1 MPVPSSN
8 TTKIGVI
15 GLGYWGPN
23 WVRNILKHPDYS
35 LAWLVDAN
43 PIRIKSHEKQYGLT
57 PNQVHGD
64 LESAMKVN
72 VPDLVLVATP
82 PSTHLEIGKSVLNHG
97 SNLIVE
103 KPIGVSIKE
112 ASELI
117 SLGKSKNLQIFV
129 DHTYVFT
136 PLAKKIKEII
146 SNKELGDLQ
155 FIISSRLNLGL
166 IQKDVDVIQ
175 DLAVHDLA
183 LFDFFLNE
191 KPESVSANVATH
203 APAKIASTASL
214 NLNYK
219 NELIS
224 QIGVS
229 WNSPVKVRTMI
240 ISGSKQSILWD
251 DTNQSEKLKIY
262 EASANLDISDPNRYI
277 SYSLGDT
284 LIPKVDSTEAIY
296 LELNH
301 MRDVLVRKVAPIN
314 GYEHIERVNAVL
326 SGLEQSVQ
334 NNGQR
339 VSI

>member
-1 MPVPSSN
+1 VTKDNPI
-8 TTKIGVI
+8 KIGVI

-23 WVRNILKHPDYS
+23 WVRNILKNPDYS
-35 LAWLVDAN
+35 LSWLVDAN
-43 PIRIKSHEKQYGLT
+43 PERIKYLEKQYGLN
-57 PNQVHGD
+57 PNQVHD
-64 LESAMKVN
+64 VLENAMKVI

-82 PSTHLEIGKSVLNHG
+82 PSTHLEIGKSVLNYG
-97 SNLIVE
+97 SNLVVE
-103 KPIGVSIKE
+103 KPIGVSNKE
-112 ASELI
+112 AMELI

-129 DHTYVFT
+129 DHTYIFT
-136 PLAKKIKEII
+136 PLARKIKDIMN
-146 SNKELGDLQ
+146 SKELGDLQ

-166 IQKDVDVIQ
+166 IQKDVDVIR

-183 LFDFFLNE
+183 LFDFFLGEN
-191 KPESVSANVATH
+191 PESVSANVATH

-262 EASANLDISDPNRYI
+262 EARANLDISDTNRYI
-277 SYSLGDT
+277 SLGDT
-284 LIPKVDSTEAIY
+284 LIPKVDNTEAIY
-296 LELNH
+296 VELNH
-301 MRDVLVRKVAPIN
+301 MRDVLLNKVTPIN

-334 NNGQR
+334 NDGQKVR
-339 VSI
+339 I

>member
-1 MPVPSSN
+1 VSKDN
-8 TTKIGVI
+8 QIKIGVI

-35 LAWLVDAN
+35 LAWIVDAN
-43 PIRIKSHEKQYGLT
+43 PERIKSHEKQYGL
-57 PNQVHGD
+57 NQSQMHGD

-82 PSTHLEIGKSVLNHG
+82 PSTHLEIGKSVLIHG

-103 KPIGVSIKE
+103 KPIGILNKE
-112 ASELI
+112 AAELI

-129 DHTYVFT
+129 DHTYIFT
-136 PLAKKIKEII
+136 PLARKIKEII
-146 SNKELGDLQ
+146 GNKELGELQ

-166 IQKDVDVIQ
+166 IQKDVDVIR

-219 NELIS
+219 HELIS

-284 LIPKVDSTEAIY
+284 LVPKVDSTEAIY

-301 MRDVLVRKVAPIN
+301 MKDVLLNKVSPIN

-334 NNGQR
+334 NDGQKVR
-339 VSI
+339 I

>member
-1 MPVPSSN
+1 VPNSR

-35 LAWLVDAN
+35 LAWIVDAN
-43 PIRIKSHEKQYGLT
+43 PKRIKYHEKQYGLNS
-57 PNQVHGD
+57 NQIHGN
-64 LESAMKVN
+64 LEEAMKVDI
-72 VPDLVLVATP
+72 PDLVLVATP
-82 PSTHLEIGKSVLNHG
+82 PSTHLEIGKSVLNYG
-97 SNLIVE
+97 SHLIVE
-103 KPIGVSIKE
+103 KPIGVSNKD
-112 ASELI
+112 ADELI

-129 DHTYVFT
+129 DHTYIFT
-136 PLAKKIKEII
+136 PLATKIKEII
-146 SNKELGDLQ
+146 SKNELGDLQ

-166 IQKDVDVIQ
+166 IQKDVDVIR

-183 LFDFFLNE
+183 LFDFFINE
-191 KPESVSANVATH
+191 IPESVSAIVATH

-214 NLNYK
+214 NLKYK
-219 NELIS
+219 NELMS

-262 EASANLDISDPNRYI
+262 EASANLDVSDPNRYI

-301 MRDVLVRKVAPIN
+301 LRDVLINKVAPVN
-314 GYEHIERVNAVL
+314 GYEHIERVNSVL

-334 NNGQR
+334 NDGQKVR
-339 VSI
+339 I

>member
-1 MPVPSSN
+1 MENSKPL
-8 TTKIGVI
+8 TMGVV

-23 WVRNILKHPDYS
+23 WVRNILRNPDYS
-35 LAWLVDAN
+35 LSWIVDEN
-43 PIRIKSHEKQYGLT
+43 SDRLKYHTVQYGLNL
-57 PNQVHGD
+57 NQVHSSSED
-64 LESAMKVN
+64 AMKISI
-72 VPDLVLVATP
+72 PDLVLVATP
-82 PSTHLEIGKSVLNHG
+82 PSTHLDIGKSVLNHG
-97 SNLIVE
+97 SNLVIE
-103 KPIGVSIKE
+103 KPIGISSNE
-112 ASELI
+112 AKELI

-129 DHTYVFT
+129 DHTYIFT
-136 PLAKKIKEII
+136 PLARKIKEIL
-146 SNKELGDLQ
+146 SKKELGDLQ

-166 IQKDVDVIQ
+166 VQKDVDVIQ

-183 LFDFFLNE
+183 LFDYFLNE
-191 KPESVSANVATH
+191 KPKSVSANVATH

-214 NLNYK
+214 NLNYS
-219 NELIS
+219 NDLIS

-262 EASANLDISDPNRYI
+262 EASAKLDISDPNRYI

-301 MRDVLVRKVAPIN
+301 IRDVLLNRIVPIN

-334 NNGQR
+334 NDGQKVR
-339 VSI
+339 I

>member
-1 MPVPSSN
+1 MSKDN
-8 TTKIGVI
+8 QIKIGVI

-23 WVRNILKHPDYS
+23 WVRNILKHPNYS
-35 LAWLVDAN
+35 LAWIVDAN
-43 PIRIKSHEKQYGLT
+43 PERIKSHEKQYGL
-57 PNQVHGD
+57 NQSQVQGD

-72 VPDLVLVATP
+72 IPDLVLVATP
-82 PSTHLEIGKSVLNHG
+82 PSTHLELGKSVLIHG

-103 KPIGVSIKE
+103 KPIGISNKE
-112 ASELI
+112 ATELI

-129 DHTYVFT
+129 DHTYIFT
-136 PLAKKIKEII
+136 PLARKIKEIM

-166 IQKDVDVIQ
+166 IQKDVDVIR

-191 KPESVSANVATH
+191 KPESVSANVASH

-277 SYSLGDT
+277 SYSLGNT

-301 MRDVLVRKVAPIN
+301 MKDVLLNKVSPIN

-326 SGLEQSVQ
+326 LGLEQSVQ
-334 NNGQR
+334 NDSQKVR
-339 VSI
+339 I

>member
-1 MPVPSSN
+1 M
-8 TTKIGVI
+8 TKYTPTKLGVV

-23 WVRNILKHPDYS
+23 WVRNILKHTDYS
-35 LAWLVDAN
+35 LAWIVDSN
-43 PIRIKSHEKQYGLT
+43 PERIKSHEKQYSLNS
-57 PNQVHGD
+57 NQVHSN
-64 LESAMKVN
+64 LEDAMKVGI
-72 VPDLVLVATP
+72 PDLVLVATP

-97 SNLIVE
+97 SNLLIE
-103 KPIGVSIKE
+103 KPIGVSSKD

-129 DHTYVFT
+129 DHTYIFT
-136 PLAKKIKEII
+136 PLARKIKEIL
-146 SNKELGDLQ
+146 SKRELGELQ

-166 IQKDVDVIQ
+166 IQKDVDVIR

-183 LFDFFLNE
+183 LFDYFLNE
-191 KPESVSANVATH
+191 KPESVSVNVATH
-203 APAKIASTASL
+203 SPAKIASTASL

-262 EASANLDISDPNRYI
+262 EASANLDIADPKRHI

-284 LIPKVDSTEAIY
+284 IIPKVDSTEAIF

-301 MRDVLVRKVAPIN
+301 IRDVLLNKVAPIN
-314 GYEHIERVNAVL
+314 GYEHIERVNIVL
-326 SGLEQSVQ
+326 SALEKSAQNDGLKV
-334 NNGQR
+334 R
-339 VSI
+339 I

>member
-1 MPVPSSN
+1 VSN
-8 TTKIGVI
+8 SNQTTIGVV

-35 LAWLVDAN
+35 LAWIVDAN
-43 PIRIKSHEKQYGLT
+43 SERIKSHEKQYGLNS
-57 PNQVHGD
+57 NQVHTD
-64 LESAMKVN
+64 IDNAFN
-72 VPDLVLVATP
+72 VLAPDLVLVATP
-82 PSTHLEIGKSVLNHG
+82 PSTHLELGKKVLNHE

-103 KPIGVSIKE
+103 KPIGVSNKE
-112 ASELI
+112 AMELI
-117 SLGKSKNLQIFV
+117 ALGKSKNLQIFV
-129 DHTYVFT
+129 DHTYIFT
-136 PLAKKIKEII
+136 PLARKIKDIL
-146 SNKELGDLQ
+146 SKKELGDLQ

-166 IQKDVDVIQ
+166 IQKDVDVIR

-183 LFDFFLNE
+183 LFDFFLDQ

-214 NLNYK
+214 NLNYR

-251 DTNQSEKLKIY
+251 DANQSEKLKIY
-262 EASANLDISDPNRYI
+262 EASANLDVSDPNRYI

-301 MRDVLVRKVAPIN
+301 MRDVLVNKIAPIN

-334 NNGQR
+334 NDGSKVQL
-339 VSI
+339 

>member
-1 MPVPSSN
+1 VSKDN
-8 TTKIGVI
+8 QIKIGVI

-23 WVRNILKHPDYS
+23 WVRNILKHPNYS
-35 LAWLVDAN
+35 LAWIVDAN
-43 PIRIKSHEKQYGLT
+43 PERIKSHEKQYGL
-57 PNQVHGD
+57 NQSQVQGD

-72 VPDLVLVATP
+72 IPDLVLVATP
-82 PSTHLEIGKSVLNHG
+82 PSTHLELGKSVLIHG

-103 KPIGVSIKE
+103 KPIGISNKE
-112 ASELI
+112 ATELI

-129 DHTYVFT
+129 DHTYIFT
-136 PLAKKIKEII
+136 PLARKIKEIM

-166 IQKDVDVIQ
+166 IQKDVDVIR

-191 KPESVSANVATH
+191 KPESVSANVASH

-277 SYSLGDT
+277 SYSLGNT

-301 MRDVLVRKVAPIN
+301 MKDVLLNKVSPIN

-326 SGLEQSVQ
+326 LGLEQSVQ
-334 NNGQR
+334 NDSQKVR
-339 VSI
+339 I

>member
-1 MPVPSSN
+1 VENSKPLTM
-8 TTKIGVI
+8 GVV

-23 WVRNILKHPDYS
+23 WVRNILRNPDYS
-35 LAWLVDAN
+35 LSWIVDEN
-43 PIRIKSHEKQYGLT
+43 SDRLKYHTVQYGLNL
-57 PNQVHGD
+57 NQVHSSSED
-64 LESAMKVN
+64 AMKISI
-72 VPDLVLVATP
+72 PDLVLVATP
-82 PSTHLEIGKSVLNHG
+82 PSTHLDIGKSVLNHG
-97 SNLIVE
+97 SNLVIE
-103 KPIGVSIKE
+103 KPIGISSNE
-112 ASELI
+112 AKELI

-129 DHTYVFT
+129 DHTYIFT
-136 PLAKKIKEII
+136 PLARKIKEIL
-146 SNKELGDLQ
+146 SKKELGDLQ

-166 IQKDVDVIQ
+166 VQKDVDVIQ

-183 LFDFFLNE
+183 LFDYFLNE
-191 KPESVSANVATH
+191 KPKSVSANVATH

-214 NLNYK
+214 NLNYS
-219 NELIS
+219 NDLIS

-262 EASANLDISDPNRYI
+262 EASAKLDISDPNRYI

-301 MRDVLVRKVAPIN
+301 IRDVLLNRIVPIN

-334 NNGQR
+334 NDGQKVR
-339 VSI
+339 I

>member
-1 MPVPSSN
+1 M
-8 TTKIGVI
+8 
-15 GLGYWGPN
+15 
-23 WVRNILKHPDYS
+23 
-35 LAWLVDAN
+35 
-43 PIRIKSHEKQYGLT
+43 
-57 PNQVHGD
+57 
-64 LESAMKVN
+64 
-72 VPDLVLVATP
+72 
-82 PSTHLEIGKSVLNHG
+82 
-97 SNLIVE
+97 
-103 KPIGVSIKE
+103 
-112 ASELI
+112 
-117 SLGKSKNLQIFV
+117 
-129 DHTYVFT
+129 
-136 PLAKKIKEII
+136 
-146 SNKELGDLQ
+146 
-155 FIISSRLNLGL
+155 
-166 IQKDVDVIQ
+166 DVIR
-175 DLAVHDLA
+175 DLAIHDLA
-183 LFDFFLNE
+183 LFYFFLSE

-284 LIPKVDSTEAIY
+284 LVPKVDSTEAIY

-301 MRDVLVRKVAPIN
+301 MRDVLVNKVAPIN

-326 SGLEQSVQ
+326 SGLEQSMQ
-334 NNGQR
+334 NDGQKVR
-339 VSI
+339 I

>member
-1 MPVPSSN
+1 VTKDSPI
-8 TTKIGVI
+8 KIGVV

-23 WVRNILKHPDYS
+23 WVRNVLKHPDYS
-35 LAWLVDAN
+35 LAWIVDTN
-43 PIRIKSHEKQYGLT
+43 PERVKSHEQQYGLNS
-57 PNQVHGD
+57 NQVYGELAD
-64 LESAMKVN
+64 AMKVTI
-72 VPDLVLVATP
+72 PDLVLVATP
-82 PSTHLEIGKSVLNHG
+82 PSTHLAIGKSVLNHG

-103 KPIGVSIKE
+103 KPIGVSSKE
-112 ASELI
+112 AIELI

-129 DHTYVFT
+129 DHTYIFT
-136 PLAKKIKEII
+136 PLARKIKEIL
-146 SNKELGDLQ
+146 SKGELGDLQ

-166 IQKDVDVIQ
+166 IQKDVDVIR

-183 LFDFFLNE
+183 LFDYFLSE

-203 APAKIASTASL
+203 SPAKIASTASL

-219 NELIS
+219 NEFIS

-229 WNSPVKVRTMI
+229 WNSPVKIRTMI

-262 EASANLDISDPNRYI
+262 EASANLDIADPKRHI

-284 LIPKVDSTEAIY
+284 IIPKVDSTEAIF

-301 MRDVLVRKVAPIN
+301 IRDVLLNKVDPIN
-314 GYEHIERVNAVL
+314 GYEHIERVNMIL
-326 SGLEQSVQ
+326 SGLEKSVQ
-334 NNGQR
+334 NDGLK
-339 VSI
+339 VKI

>member
-1 MPVPSSN
+1 VSN
-8 TTKIGVI
+8 SNQTTIGVV

-35 LAWLVDAN
+35 LAWIVDAN
-43 PIRIKSHEKQYGLT
+43 SERIKSHEKQYGLNS
-57 PNQVHGD
+57 NQVHTD
-64 LESAMKVN
+64 IDNAFN
-72 VPDLVLVATP
+72 VLAPDLVLVATP
-82 PSTHLEIGKSVLNHG
+82 PSTHLEIGKKVLNHG

-103 KPIGVSIKE
+103 KPIGVSNKE
-112 ASELI
+112 AMELI
-117 SLGKSKNLQIFV
+117 ALGKSKKLQIFV
-129 DHTYVFT
+129 DHTYIFT
-136 PLAKKIKEII
+136 PLARKIKDIL
-146 SNKELGDLQ
+146 STKELGDLQ

-166 IQKDVDVIQ
+166 IQKDVDVIR

-183 LFDFFLNE
+183 LFDFFLDQ

-214 NLNYK
+214 NLNYR

-262 EASANLDISDPNRYI
+262 EASANLDVSDPNRYI

-301 MRDVLVRKVAPIN
+301 MRDVLLNKFAPIN

-334 NNGQR
+334 NDGQKVR
-339 VSI
+339 I

>member
-1 MPVPSSN
+1 MSKANPTS
-8 TTKIGVI
+8 IGVV

-35 LAWLVDAN
+35 LSWIVDAN
-43 PIRIKSHEKQYGLT
+43 PDRIKFHGKQYGLT
-57 PNQVHGD
+57 ANQVHVELKD
-64 LESAMKVN
+64 AIKVN
-72 VPDLVLVATP
+72 IPDLVLVATP
-82 PSTHLEIGKSVLNHG
+82 PSTHLEIGKSVLNYG

-103 KPIGVSIKE
+103 KPIGVSNDE
-112 ASELI
+112 AIELI

-129 DHTYVFT
+129 DHTYIFT
-136 PLAKKIKEII
+136 PLARKIKEILN
-146 SNKELGDLQ
+146 NKELGDLQ
-155 FIISSRLNLGL
+155 FITSSRLNLGL
-166 IQKDVDVIQ
+166 IQKDVDVIR

-203 APAKIASTASL
+203 APARIASTASL
-214 NLNYK
+214 NLKYK
-219 NELIS
+219 NELMS

-262 EASANLDISDPNRYI
+262 EASANLDVSDPNRYI

-301 MRDVLVRKVAPIN
+301 LRDVLINKVAPIN
-314 GYEHIERVNAVL
+314 GYEHIEKVNSVL

-334 NNGQR
+334 NDGSK
-339 VSI
+339 VKL

>member
-1 MPVPSSN
+1 MSN
-8 TTKIGVI
+8 SNQTTIGVV

-35 LAWLVDAN
+35 LAWIVDAN
-43 PIRIKSHEKQYGLT
+43 SERIKSHEKQYGLNS
-57 PNQVHGD
+57 NQVHTD
-64 LESAMKVN
+64 IDNAFN
-72 VPDLVLVATP
+72 VLAPDLVLVATP
-82 PSTHLEIGKSVLNHG
+82 PSTHLEIGKKVLNHG

-103 KPIGVSIKE
+103 KPIGVSNKE
-112 ASELI
+112 AMELI
-117 SLGKSKNLQIFV
+117 ALGKSKKLQIFV
-129 DHTYVFT
+129 DHTYIFT
-136 PLAKKIKEII
+136 PLARKIKDIL
-146 SNKELGDLQ
+146 SKKELGDLQ

-166 IQKDVDVIQ
+166 IQKDVDVIR

-183 LFDFFLNE
+183 LFDFFLDQ

-214 NLNYK
+214 NLKYR

-284 LIPKVDSTEAIY
+284 LIPKVDSSEAIY

-301 MRDVLVRKVAPIN
+301 MRDVLVNKVAPIN

-334 NNGQR
+334 KDGSKVQL
-339 VSI
+339 

>member
-1 MPVPSSN
+1 MSN
-8 TTKIGVI
+8 SNQTTIGVV

-35 LAWLVDAN
+35 LAWIVDAN
-43 PIRIKSHEKQYGLT
+43 SERIKSHEKQYGLNS
-57 PNQVHGD
+57 NQVHTD
-64 LESAMKVN
+64 IDNAFN
-72 VPDLVLVATP
+72 VLAPDLVLVATP
-82 PSTHLEIGKSVLNHG
+82 PSTHLEIGKKVLNHG

-103 KPIGVSIKE
+103 KPIGVSSKE
-112 ASELI
+112 AMELI
-117 SLGKSKNLQIFV
+117 ALGKSKKLQIFV
-129 DHTYVFT
+129 DHTYIFT
-136 PLAKKIKEII
+136 PLARKIKDIL
-146 SNKELGDLQ
+146 SKKELGDLQ

-166 IQKDVDVIQ
+166 IQKDVDVIR

-183 LFDFFLNE
+183 LFDFFLDQ

-214 NLNYK
+214 NLNYR

-284 LIPKVDSTEAIY
+284 LIPKVDSSEAIY

-301 MRDVLVRKVAPIN
+301 MRDVLVNKVAPIN

-334 NNGQR
+334 NDGSKVQL
-339 VSI
+339 

>member
-1 MPVPSSN
+1 MSKDN
-8 TTKIGVI
+8 QIKIGVI

-35 LAWLVDAN
+35 LAWIVDAN
-43 PIRIKSHEKQYGLT
+43 PERIKSHEKQYGL
-57 PNQVHGD
+57 NQSQMHGD

-82 PSTHLEIGKSVLNHG
+82 PSTHLEIGKSVLIHG

-103 KPIGVSIKE
+103 KPIGILNKE
-112 ASELI
+112 AAELI

-129 DHTYVFT
+129 DHTYIFT
-136 PLAKKIKEII
+136 PLARKIKEII
-146 SNKELGDLQ
+146 GNKELGELQ

-166 IQKDVDVIQ
+166 IQKDVDVIR

-219 NELIS
+219 HELIS

-284 LIPKVDSTEAIY
+284 LVPKVDSTEAIY

-301 MRDVLVRKVAPIN
+301 MKDVLLNKVSPIN

-334 NNGQR
+334 NDGQKVR
-339 VSI
+339 I

>member
-1 MPVPSSN
+1 MVKDNP
-8 TTKIGVI
+8 TKIGVI

-23 WVRNILKHPDYS
+23 WVRNILNHPNYS
-35 LAWLVDAN
+35 LSWIVDAN
-43 PIRIKSHEKQYGLT
+43 PARIKSHEKQYGLN
-57 PNQVHGD
+57 PNQVHND
-64 LESAMKVN
+64 LEAAMKEDT
-72 VPDLVLVATP
+72 PDLVLVATP

-97 SNLIVE
+97 SNLIIE
-103 KPIGVSIKE
+103 KPVGVSNKE

-117 SLGKSKNLQIFV
+117 SIGKSKNLQIFV
-129 DHTYVFT
+129 DHTYIFT
-136 PLAKKIKEII
+136 PLARKIKEIL
-146 SNKELGDLQ
+146 NNGELGELQ

-166 IQKDVDVIQ
+166 IQKDVDVIR

-191 KPESVSANVATH
+191 KPESVSANVAIH
-203 APAKIASTASL
+203 APAKIASTASI

-301 MRDVLVRKVAPIN
+301 MRDVLLNKVDPIN
-314 GYEHIERVNAVL
+314 GYKHIERVNAVL

-334 NNGQR
+334 SDGMK
-339 VSI
+339 VKL

>member
-1 MPVPSSN
+1 MSN
-8 TTKIGVI
+8 SNQITIGVV

-23 WVRNILKHPDYS
+23 WVRNILKHSNYS
-35 LAWLVDAN
+35 LAWIVDAN
-43 PIRIKSHEKQYGLT
+43 LERIKSHEKQYGLNS
-57 PNQVHGD
+57 NQVHAD
-64 LESAMKVN
+64 VDNAFNFL
-72 VPDLVLVATP
+72 VPDLVWVATP
-82 PSTHLEIGKSVLNHG
+82 PSTHLELGKKVLNCG

-103 KPIGVSIKE
+103 KPIGVSDKE
-112 ASELI
+112 ATELI
-117 SLGKSKNLQIFV
+117 AIGKSKNLQIFV
-129 DHTYVFT
+129 DHTYIFT
-136 PLAKKIKEII
+136 PLARKIKDIF
-146 SNKELGDLQ
+146 SKGELGDLQ

-166 IQKDVDVIQ
+166 IQKDVDVIR

-183 LFDFFLNE
+183 LFDFFLDQ

-301 MRDVLVRKVAPIN
+301 TRDVLLSKVAPIN
-314 GYEHIERVNAVL
+314 SYDHIERVNAVL

-334 NNGQR
+334 NDGSK
-339 VSI
+339 VKL

>member
-1 MPVPSSN
+1 VTKDNPI
-8 TTKIGVI
+8 KIGVI

-23 WVRNILKHPDYS
+23 WVRNILKNPDYS
-35 LAWLVDAN
+35 LSWLVDAN
-43 PIRIKSHEKQYGLT
+43 PERIKYHEKQYGLN
-57 PNQVHGD
+57 PNQVHD
-64 LESAMKVN
+64 VLENAMKVI

-82 PSTHLEIGKSVLNHG
+82 PSTHLEIGKSVLNYG
-97 SNLIVE
+97 SNLVVE
-103 KPIGVSIKE
+103 KPIGVSNKE
-112 ASELI
+112 AMELI

-129 DHTYVFT
+129 DHTYIFT
-136 PLAKKIKEII
+136 PLARKIKDIMN
-146 SNKELGDLQ
+146 SKELGDLQ

-166 IQKDVDVIQ
+166 IQKDVDVIR

-183 LFDFFLNE
+183 LFDFFLGEN
-191 KPESVSANVATH
+191 PESVSANVATH

-262 EASANLDISDPNRYI
+262 EASANLDFSDPNRYI

-284 LIPKVDSTEAIY
+284 LIPKVENTEAIY

-301 MRDVLVRKVAPIN
+301 MRDVLLNKVTPIN

-334 NNGQR
+334 NDGQKVR
-339 VSI
+339 I

>member
-1 MPVPSSN
+1 MTKDSPI
-8 TTKIGVI
+8 KIGVV

-23 WVRNILKHPDYS
+23 WVRNVLKHPDYS
-35 LAWLVDAN
+35 LAWIVDTN
-43 PIRIKSHEKQYGLT
+43 PERVKSHEQQYGLNS
-57 PNQVHGD
+57 NQVYGELAD
-64 LESAMKVN
+64 AMKVTI
-72 VPDLVLVATP
+72 PDLVLVATP
-82 PSTHLEIGKSVLNHG
+82 PSTHLAIGKSVLNHG

-103 KPIGVSIKE
+103 KPIGVSSKE
-112 ASELI
+112 AIELI

-129 DHTYVFT
+129 DHTYIFT
-136 PLAKKIKEII
+136 PLARKIKEIL
-146 SNKELGDLQ
+146 SKGELGDLQ

-166 IQKDVDVIQ
+166 IQKDVDVIR

-183 LFDFFLNE
+183 LFDYFLSE

-203 APAKIASTASL
+203 SPAKIASTASL

-219 NELIS
+219 NEFIS

-229 WNSPVKVRTMI
+229 WNSPVKIRTMI

-262 EASANLDISDPNRYI
+262 EASANLDIADPKRHI

-284 LIPKVDSTEAIY
+284 IIPKVDSTEAIF

-301 MRDVLVRKVAPIN
+301 IRDVLLNKVDPIN
-314 GYEHIERVNAVL
+314 GYEHIERVNMIL
-326 SGLEQSVQ
+326 SGLEKSVQ
-334 NNGQR
+334 NDGLK
-339 VSI
+339 VKI

>member
-1 MPVPSSN
+1 
-8 TTKIGVI
+8 
-15 GLGYWGPN
+15 
-23 WVRNILKHPDYS
+23 
-35 LAWLVDAN
+35 
-43 PIRIKSHEKQYGLT
+43 
-57 PNQVHGD
+57 
-64 LESAMKVN
+64 
-72 VPDLVLVATP
+72 LVLVATP
-82 PSTHLEIGKSVLNHG
+82 PSTHLKLGKSVLNHG

-103 KPIGVSIKE
+103 KPIGTSNKE
-112 ASELI
+112 AAELI

-129 DHTYVFT
+129 DHTYIFT
-136 PLAKKIKEII
+136 PLARKIKEII

-166 IQKDVDVIQ
+166 IQKDVDVIR
-175 DLAVHDLA
+175 DLAIHDLA

-219 NELIS
+219 HELIS

-301 MRDVLVRKVAPIN
+301 MRDVLVNKVSPIN

-334 NNGQR
+334 NDGQKVR
-339 VSI
+339 I

>member
-1 MPVPSSN
+1 VSKDN
-8 TTKIGVI
+8 QIEIGVI

-35 LAWLVDAN
+35 LAWIVDAN
-43 PIRIKSHEKQYGLT
+43 PERIKSHEKQYGL
-57 PNQVHGD
+57 NQSQVHGD

-82 PSTHLEIGKSVLNHG
+82 PSTHLELGKSVLIHG

-103 KPIGVSIKE
+103 KPIGISNKE
-112 ASELI
+112 AAELI

-129 DHTYVFT
+129 DHTYIFT
-136 PLAKKIKEII
+136 PLARKIKEII
-146 SNKELGDLQ
+146 GNKEIGELQ

-166 IQKDVDVIQ
+166 IQKDVDVIR

-203 APAKIASTASL
+203 APSKIASTASL

-219 NELIS
+219 HELIS

-229 WNSPVKVRTMI
+229 WNSPVKVRIMI

-301 MRDVLVRKVAPIN
+301 MKDVLLNKVSPIN

-334 NNGQR
+334 NDGQKVR
-339 VSI
+339 I

>member
-1 MPVPSSN
+1 M
-8 TTKIGVI
+8 TKYTPTIIGVV

-23 WVRNILKHPDYS
+23 WVRNILKHTDYS
-35 LAWLVDAN
+35 LAWIVDSN
-43 PIRIKSHEKQYGLT
+43 PERIKSHEKQYSLNS
-57 PNQVHGD
+57 NQVHSN
-64 LESAMKVN
+64 LEDAMKVGI
-72 VPDLVLVATP
+72 PDLVLVATP

-97 SNLIVE
+97 SNLLIE
-103 KPIGVSIKE
+103 KPIGVSSKD

-129 DHTYVFT
+129 DHTYIFT
-136 PLAKKIKEII
+136 PLARKIKEILR
-146 SNKELGDLQ
+146 KRELGELQ

-166 IQKDVDVIQ
+166 IQKDVDVIR

-183 LFDFFLNE
+183 LFDYFLNE
-191 KPESVSANVATH
+191 KPESVSVNVATH
-203 APAKIASTASL
+203 SPAKIASTASL

-262 EASANLDISDPNRYI
+262 EASANLDIADPKRHI

-284 LIPKVDSTEAIY
+284 IIPKVDSTEAIF

-301 MRDVLVRKVAPIN
+301 IRDVLLNKVAPIN
-314 GYEHIERVNAVL
+314 GYEHIERVNIVL
-326 SGLEQSVQ
+326 SSLEKSAQNDGLKV
-334 NNGQR
+334 R
-339 VSI
+339 I

>member
-1 MPVPSSN
+1 MSKDN
-8 TTKIGVI
+8 QIEIGVI

-35 LAWLVDAN
+35 LAWIVDAN
-43 PIRIKSHEKQYGLT
+43 PERIKSHEKQYGL
-57 PNQVHGD
+57 NQSQVHGD
-64 LESAMKVN
+64 LEGAMKVN

-82 PSTHLEIGKSVLNHG
+82 PSTHLELGKSVLIHG

-103 KPIGVSIKE
+103 KPIGISNKE
-112 ASELI
+112 ATELI

-129 DHTYVFT
+129 DHTYIFT
-136 PLAKKIKEII
+136 PLARKIKEII

-166 IQKDVDVIQ
+166 IQKDVDVIR
-175 DLAVHDLA
+175 DLAIHDLA

-219 NELIS
+219 HELIS

-301 MRDVLVRKVAPIN
+301 MRDVLVNKVSPIN

-334 NNGQR
+334 NDGQKVR
-339 VSI
+339 I

>member
-1 MPVPSSN
+1 MSKDN
-8 TTKIGVI
+8 QIKIGVI

-23 WVRNILKHPDYS
+23 WVRNILKHPNYS
-35 LAWLVDAN
+35 LAWIVDAN
-43 PIRIKSHEKQYGLT
+43 PERIKTHEKQYGL
-57 PNQVHGD
+57 NQSQVHGD

-82 PSTHLEIGKSVLNHG
+82 PSTHLELGKNVLIHG

-103 KPIGVSIKE
+103 KPIGISNKE
-112 ASELI
+112 ANELI

-129 DHTYVFT
+129 DHTYIFT
-136 PLAKKIKEII
+136 PLARKIKDII

-166 IQKDVDVIQ
+166 IQKDVDVIR

-183 LFDFFLNE
+183 LFDFFLGQ
-191 KPESVSANVATH
+191 KPESVSANVASH

-262 EASANLDISDPNRYI
+262 EASANLNISDPNRYI

-301 MRDVLVRKVAPIN
+301 MKDVLLNKSSPIN

-334 NNGQR
+334 NDSQKVR
-339 VSI
+339 I

>member
-1 MPVPSSN
+1 MSKDN
-8 TTKIGVI
+8 QIKIGVI

-35 LAWLVDAN
+35 LAWIIDAN
-43 PIRIKSHEKQYGLT
+43 PERIKSHEKQYGL
-57 PNQVHGD
+57 NQSQVHGD
-64 LESAMKVN
+64 LEGAMKVN

-82 PSTHLEIGKSVLNHG
+82 PSTHLELGKSVLTHG

-103 KPIGVSIKE
+103 KPIGISNKE
-112 ASELI
+112 ATELI

-129 DHTYVFT
+129 DHTYIFT
-136 PLAKKIKEII
+136 PLARKIKEIM

-166 IQKDVDVIQ
+166 IQKDVDVIR

-191 KPESVSANVATH
+191 KPESVSANVASH

-277 SYSLGDT
+277 SYSLGNT

-301 MRDVLVRKVAPIN
+301 MKDVLLNKVSPIN

-326 SGLEQSVQ
+326 LGLEQSVQ
-334 NNGQR
+334 NDSQKVR
-339 VSI
+339 I

>member
-1 MPVPSSN
+1 VPNLN

-35 LAWLVDAN
+35 LSWLVDVN
-43 PIRIKSHEKQYGLT
+43 PERVKSHQKQYGLDQS
-57 PNQVHGD
+57 QVHD
-64 LESAMKVN
+64 ALESAMKEN

-82 PSTHLEIGKSVLNHG
+82 PSTHLEIGKSVLNYG

-103 KPIGVSIKE
+103 KPIGVSNND
-112 ASELI
+112 ATELI
-117 SLGKSKNLQIFV
+117 SLGKSKNLQMFV
-129 DHTYVFT
+129 DHTYIFT
-136 PLAKKIKEII
+136 PLSRKIKEII
-146 SNKELGDLQ
+146 SNKDLGDLQ

-166 IQKDVDVIQ
+166 IQKDVDVIR

-301 MRDVLVRKVAPIN
+301 MRDVLVNKVAPIN

-326 SGLEQSVQ
+326 SGLEQSVE
-334 NNGQR
+334 NDGQKVR
-339 VSI
+339 I

>member
-1 MPVPSSN
+1 MTKYTP
-8 TTKIGVI
+8 TKIGVV

-23 WVRNILKHPDYS
+23 WVRNILKHTDYS
-35 LAWLVDAN
+35 LAWIVDSN
-43 PIRIKSHEKQYGLT
+43 PERIKSHEKQYSLNS
-57 PNQVHGD
+57 NQVHSN
-64 LESAMKVN
+64 LEDAMKVGI
-72 VPDLVLVATP
+72 PDLVLVATP

-97 SNLIVE
+97 SNLLIE
-103 KPIGVSIKE
+103 KPIGVSSKD

-129 DHTYVFT
+129 DHTYIFT
-136 PLAKKIKEII
+136 PLARKIKEIL
-146 SNKELGDLQ
+146 SKRELGELQ

-166 IQKDVDVIQ
+166 IQKDVDVIR

-183 LFDFFLNE
+183 LFDYFLNE
-191 KPESVSANVATH
+191 KPESVSVNVATH
-203 APAKIASTASL
+203 SPAKIASTASL

-262 EASANLDISDPNRYI
+262 EASANLDIADPKRHI

-284 LIPKVDSTEAIY
+284 IIPKVDSTEAIF

-301 MRDVLVRKVAPIN
+301 IRDVLLNKVAPIN
-314 GYEHIERVNAVL
+314 GYEHIERVNIVL
-326 SGLEQSVQ
+326 SSLEKSAQNDGLKV
-334 NNGQR
+334 R
-339 VSI
+339 I

>member
-1 MPVPSSN
+1 VSKDN
-8 TTKIGVI
+8 QIKIGVI

-35 LAWLVDAN
+35 LAWIIDAN
-43 PIRIKSHEKQYGLT
+43 PERIKSHEKQYGL
-57 PNQVHGD
+57 NQSQVHGD
-64 LESAMKVN
+64 LEGAMKVN

-82 PSTHLEIGKSVLNHG
+82 PSTHLELGKSVLTHG

-103 KPIGVSIKE
+103 KPIGISNKE
-112 ASELI
+112 ATELI

-129 DHTYVFT
+129 DHTYIFT
-136 PLAKKIKEII
+136 PLARKIKEIM

-166 IQKDVDVIQ
+166 IQKDVDVIR

-191 KPESVSANVATH
+191 KPESVSANVASH

-277 SYSLGDT
+277 SYSLGNT

-301 MRDVLVRKVAPIN
+301 MKDVLLNKVSPIN

-326 SGLEQSVQ
+326 LGLEQSVQ
-334 NNGQR
+334 NDSQKVR
-339 VSI
+339 I